1 MIDKQSDLFNS
12 MNEILSVSALTKLIK
27 INLEEEF
34 SDITVEGELSNF
46 KAHVSGHWYFNLKD
60 ASAVINCTMW
70 KGMNSYVFFSPEDGM
85 KVIVKGRIT
94 VYPPRG
100 NYQIEVR
107 SMKPAGEGE
116 LQAAFERLKRKLQS
130 EGLFDEQ
137 YKKELPSFPNKIGI
151 VTAIDGAA
159 FRDMISIARR
169 RYPLVE
175 LVIVPAKVQ
184 GEGAAKSIVN
194 GIQLLNQKDDIDLI
208 IIGRGGGSLE
218 DLWAFNE
225 EVVARE
231 IFKSKIPIISAVGH
245 EVDFTIADFVAD
257 VRAATP
263 SAAME
268 IATPDAE
275 QILSFIKEFPL
286 NSGSNISYIL
296 DAKRQKVL
304 SMLNSYGFKVPHDKL
319 RIKEQQLDNLVYRFR
334 QKIDKRL
341 DQLKNRLALSMAKLE
356 SADLNRILKKGFA
369 LISQNSKIVTRA
381 AVFDVEDTARIKFY
395 DNEIEVRKVK

>member
-381 AVFDVEDTARIKFY
+381 AAFDVEDTARIKFY